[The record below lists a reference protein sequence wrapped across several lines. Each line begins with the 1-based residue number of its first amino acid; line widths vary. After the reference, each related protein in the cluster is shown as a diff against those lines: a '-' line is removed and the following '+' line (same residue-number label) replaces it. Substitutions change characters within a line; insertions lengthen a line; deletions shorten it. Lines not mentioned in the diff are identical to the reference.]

1 MPPARVRIEISQL
14 VGRRACTNSS
24 HHAILARLSAGNPG
38 DLWYVEQAMGL
49 RLAVVVACVPAAFG
63 RWPRPVVTA
72 CDEEGCDSTINA
84 DLGAWALQ
92 PNSGAEVTVCVDEV
106 CEIRPSRARAID
118 VVSVNHSFEDEESVT
133 VTVEITSSDGT
144 AIVDA
149 SRDFVLKKIQPNGP
163 DCGPTCYHAEVVL
176 TPDGELANS

>member
-1 MPPARVRIEISQL
+1 MF
-14 VGRRACTNSS
+14 RR
-24 HHAILARLSAGNPG
+24 RSA
-38 DLWYVEQAMGL
+38 
-49 RLAVVVACVPAAFG
+49 

-84 DLGAWALQ
+84 DL
-92 PNSGAEVTVCVDEV
+92 
-106 CEIRPSRARAID
+106 
-118 VVSVNHSFEDEESVT
+118 VSVNHSFEDDESVT

-144 AIVDA
+144 ATVDA